1 MVANE
6 KRKRTIIKL
15 DETNYVER
23 DVSRCYFNY
32 RILKEAQN
40 KAVPLCDRLSF
51 LGIYSNNLDE
61 FYKVRIAT
69 LNRIAHNTSKDF
81 KKEKNSA
88 KKTLKKIYS
97 LVLEYGKEY
106 NEASKEVF
114 NELKEKGVILLDET
128 TISEEQKE
136 YIRKYFIKNISLDI
150 NPLIFSKKS
159 DFSSVNDSHIY
170 LAIKMSEASSPLVD
184 KNSYALIALPTSH
197 CGRFISLPSEEKD
210 KHYYIY
216 LDDVVRLNL
225 DYIFK
230 NLPYSHFEAYAFK
243 FSKDAEMEVESD
255 PEEGVLKSISEAVKE
270 RKRGNPVRVVFG
282 EGMPKDLQEKLIK
295 KLEIDDLDI
304 INKGGKYHNN
314 KDLMKFPRLNEPSL
328 SYPEWPQSFE
338 KAFSI
343 TPSLIDI
350 ISKKDILIHVPY
362 ESFNA
367 FINVLQEASI
377 SPNVTEIK
385 ASIYRAAKDSK
396 VISAL
401 TNAAKNGKK
410 VTCMVE
416 LLARFDESS
425 NILISQTLKES
436 GVSVLTGKEGF
447 KVHGKIVYIKVK
459 SGKDIAI
466 ISTGNFHEGNA
477 KSYTDCLLFTANPK
491 IVSEV
496 KEIFN
501 YISNPYEKHNFK
513 NLLVSPLHMQT
524 VFEKLIKNEI
534 KNHKLGLPSGI
545 KIKINH
551 ITDKVM
557 VKLLYEASTKG
568 VNIDLLIRGNSSI
581 VPGKEGVSE
590 NIKVHAIIDRYL
602 EHSRIF
608 VFENAG
614 NPLVFIGSAD
624 WMPRN
629 LYNRIEV
636 ITPVYDEEI
645 KKELIM
651 IVDYGLK
658 DNVKGVIATGDDRY
672 IRYTDSNKPFRSQ
685 EELYNYYSKTNK

>member
-1 MVANE
+1 M
-6 KRKRTIIKL
+6 
-15 DETNYVER
+15 
-23 DVSRCYFNY
+23 
-32 RILKEAQN
+32 
-40 KAVPLCDRLSF
+40 
-51 LGIYSNNLDE
+51 
-61 FYKVRIAT
+61 
-69 LNRIAHNTSKDF
+69 
-81 KKEKNSA
+81 
-88 KKTLKKIYS
+88 
-97 LVLEYGKEY
+97 
-106 NEASKEVF
+106 
-114 NELKEKGVILLDET
+114 
-128 TISEEQKE
+128 
-136 YIRKYFIKNISLDI
+136 
-150 NPLIFSKKS
+150 
-159 DFSSVNDSHIY
+159 
-170 LAIKMSEASSPLVD
+170 
-184 KNSYALIALPTSH
+184 
-197 CGRFISLPSEEKD
+197 
-210 KHYYIY
+210 
-216 LDDVVRLNL
+216 
-225 DYIFK
+225 
-230 NLPYSHFEAYAFK
+230 
-243 FSKDAEMEVESD
+243 
-255 PEEGVLKSISEAVKE
+255 
-270 RKRGNPVRVVFG
+270 
-282 EGMPKDLQEKLIK
+282 
-295 KLEIDDLDI
+295 
-304 INKGGKYHNN
+304 
-314 KDLMKFPRLNEPSL
+314 
-328 SYPEWPQSFE
+328 
-338 KAFSI
+338 
-343 TPSLIDI
+343 
-350 ISKKDILIHVPY
+350 
-362 ESFNA
+362 
-367 FINVLQEASI
+367 
-377 SPNVTEIK
+377 
-385 ASIYRAAKDSK
+385 
-396 VISAL
+396 
-401 TNAAKNGKK
+401 
-410 VTCMVE
+410 
-416 LLARFDESS
+416 
-425 NILISQTLKES
+425 
-436 GVSVLTGKEGF
+436 
-447 KVHGKIVYIKVK
+447 
-459 SGKDIAI
+459 
-466 ISTGNFHEGNA
+466 
-477 KSYTDCLLFTANPK
+477 LFTANPK
-491 IVSEV
+491 IVNEV

>member
-1 MVANE
+1 MN
-6 KRKRTIIKL
+6 
-15 DETNYVER
+15 
-23 DVSRCYFNY
+23 F
-32 RILKEAQN
+32 
-40 KAVPLCDRLSF
+40 
-51 LGIYSNNLDE
+51 
-61 FYKVRIAT
+61 
-69 LNRIAHNTSKDF
+69 
-81 KKEKNSA
+81 
-88 KKTLKKIYS
+88 
-97 LVLEYGKEY
+97 
-106 NEASKEVF
+106 
-114 NELKEKGVILLDET
+114 
-128 TISEEQKE
+128 
-136 YIRKYFIKNISLDI
+136 
-150 NPLIFSKKS
+150 
-159 DFSSVNDSHIY
+159 
-170 LAIKMSEASSPLVD
+170 
-184 KNSYALIALPTSH
+184 
-197 CGRFISLPSEEKD
+197 
-210 KHYYIY
+210 
-216 LDDVVRLNL
+216 
-225 DYIFK
+225 
-230 NLPYSHFEAYAFK
+230 
-243 FSKDAEMEVESD
+243 
-255 PEEGVLKSISEAVKE
+255 
-270 RKRGNPVRVVFG
+270 
-282 EGMPKDLQEKLIK
+282 
-295 KLEIDDLDI
+295 
-304 INKGGKYHNN
+304 
-314 KDLMKFPRLNEPSL
+314 
-328 SYPEWPQSFE
+328 
-338 KAFSI
+338 
-343 TPSLIDI
+343 
-350 ISKKDILIHVPY
+350 
-362 ESFNA
+362 
-367 FINVLQEASI
+367 
-377 SPNVTEIK
+377 
-385 ASIYRAAKDSK
+385 
-396 VISAL
+396 
-401 TNAAKNGKK
+401 
-410 VTCMVE
+410 
-416 LLARFDESS
+416 LARVDESS

-491 IVSEV
+491 IVNEV

-557 VKLLYEASTKG
+557 VKLLYEASAKG
-568 VNIDLLIRGNSSI
+568 VNIDLLVRGNSSI

>member
-40 KAVPLCDRLSF
+40 KAVPLYDRLSF

-69 LNRIAHNTSKDF
+69 LNRIAHNASKDF

-314 KDLMKFPRLNEPSL
+314 KDLMKFPRLNNPSL

-425 NILISQTLKES
+425 NILISQTLKE
-436 GVSVLTGKEGF
+436 
-447 KVHGKIVYIKVK
+447 
-459 SGKDIAI
+459 
-466 ISTGNFHEGNA
+466 
-477 KSYTDCLLFTANPK
+477 
-491 IVSEV
+491 
-496 KEIFN
+496 
-501 YISNPYEKHNFK
+501 
-513 NLLVSPLHMQT
+513 
-524 VFEKLIKNEI
+524 
-534 KNHKLGLPSGI
+534 
-545 KIKINH
+545 
-551 ITDKVM
+551 
-557 VKLLYEASTKG
+557 LY
-568 VNIDLLIRGNSSI
+568 R
-581 VPGKEGVSE
+581 
-590 NIKVHAIIDRYL
+590 
-602 EHSRIF
+602 F
-608 VFENAG
+608 
-614 NPLVFIGSAD
+614 
-624 WMPRN
+624 
-629 LYNRIEV
+629 
-636 ITPVYDEEI
+636 
-645 KKELIM
+645 
-651 IVDYGLK
+651 
-658 DNVKGVIATGDDRY
+658 
-672 IRYTDSNKPFRSQ
+672 
-685 EELYNYYSKTNK
+685 

>member
-40 KAVPLCDRLSF
+40 KAVPLYDRLSF

-69 LNRIAHNTSKDF
+69 LNRIAHNASKDF

-230 NLPYSHFEAYAFK
+230 NLPYAHFEAYAFK

-459 SGKDIAI
+459 NGKDIAI

-581 VPGKEGVSE
+581 VPGREGVSE
-590 NIKVHAIIDRYL
+590 NIKVHAIIDCYL

>member
-23 DVSRCYFNY
+23 DVSWCYFNY

-40 KAVPLCDRLSF
+40 KAVPLYDRLSF

-69 LNRIAHNTSKDF
+69 LNRIAHNASKDF

-106 NEASKEVF
+106 NQASKEVF

-170 LAIKMSEASSPLVD
+170 LAIKMSEATSPLVD

-314 KDLMKFPRLNEPSL
+314 KDLMKFPRLNIVGL

-338 KAFSI
+338 KAFKV

-350 ISKKDILIHVPY
+350 ISKKDILVHVPY

-367 FINVLQEASI
+367 FINVLQEAAI
-377 SPNVTEIK
+377 SPNVNEIK

-396 VISAL
+396 VIQAL
-401 TNAAKNGKK
+401 INASKNGKK

-425 NILISQTLKES
+425 NILISQTLKDA
-436 GVSVLTGKEGF
+436 GVDVLTGKEGF
-447 KVHGKIVYIKVK
+447 KVHGKIVYIRVK
-459 SGKDIAI
+459 NGKDIAI

-477 KSYTDCLLFTANPK
+477 KTYTDCLLFTSNPK
-491 IVSEV
+491 IVNEV
-496 KEIFN
+496 KEIFS
-501 YISNPYEKHNFK
+501 YIANPYEKHNFK
-513 NLLVSPLHMQT
+513 NLLVSPLHMQS
-524 VFEKLIKNEI
+524 VFERLIKNEI
-534 KNHKLGLPSGI
+534 KNHNAGLPSGI

-551 ITDKVM
+551 ITDKAM
-557 VKLLYEASTKG
+557 VKLLYEASCKG
-568 VNIDLLIRGNSSI
+568 VKVDLLIRGNSSLI
-581 VPGKEGVSE
+581 PNLPGVSE
-590 NIKVHAIIDRYL
+590 NISIHAIIDRYL

-614 NPLVFIGSAD
+614 NPLVYMGSAD

-636 ITPVYDEEI
+636 ITPVYDEDI

-651 IVDYGLK
+651 IVNSGLK
-658 DNVKGVIATGDDRY
+658 DNVKGVIANGKDEYERY
-672 IRYTDSNKPFRSQ
+672 INADKPFRSQ